1 MAKAYTQNEFDR
13 LMNKVEQVDIR
24 VKNYLEFAGY
34 EKWARLYAPVHRGW
48 MMTSNI
54 AESINSTLVAAREL
68 PIFDFLEQVRL
79 MFSGWNCKN
88 RENASFTFT
97 PLGKKF
103 QEMLVLNADK
113 SIRMM
118 VVPSTDYIYS
128 VSDEGKSFIVCL
140 ENRSCTC
147 KRFQMDGIPCPHAWA
162 VLNNKNMLPDAY
174 CSDFYKPKTVL
185 KTYEVPVYPLPDV
198 TEWDVPEHI
207 AEEIVLPP
215 RYKRPQG
222 RPKKQRDK
230 SFSELSKRKGTNS
243 CSRCGNRGH
252 NKRSCRAAPRNV

>member
-34 EKWARLYAPVHRGW
+34 EKWARLYALVHRGW

-54 AESINSTLVAAREL
+54 AESINSTL
-68 PIFDFLEQVRL
+68 
-79 MFSGWNCKN
+79 
-88 RENASFTFT
+88 
-97 PLGKKF
+97 
-103 QEMLVLNADK
+103 
-113 SIRMM
+113 

-140 ENRSCTC
+140 GNRSCTC

-198 TEWDVPEHI
+198 TEWNVPEHI

-215 RYKRPQG
+215 RYKRPPG

>member
-1 MAKAYTQNEFDR
+1 MRTDFSLLFFQR
-13 LMNKVEQVDIR
+13 VCIR
-24 VKNYLEFAGY
+24 TRF
-34 EKWARLYAPVHRGW
+34 
-48 MMTSNI
+48 
-54 AESINSTLVAAREL
+54 
-68 PIFDFLEQVRL
+68 
-79 MFSGWNCKN
+79 
-88 RENASFTFT
+88 ASFQSVCA
-97 PLGKKF
+97 L
-103 QEMLVLNADK
+103 LYLYI
-113 SIRMM
+113 SICFFLYELYLLYSLQ

-140 ENRSCTC
+140 ENKSCTC

-198 TEWDVPEHI
+198 TEWNVPEHI

-215 RYKRPQG
+215 RYKRPPG